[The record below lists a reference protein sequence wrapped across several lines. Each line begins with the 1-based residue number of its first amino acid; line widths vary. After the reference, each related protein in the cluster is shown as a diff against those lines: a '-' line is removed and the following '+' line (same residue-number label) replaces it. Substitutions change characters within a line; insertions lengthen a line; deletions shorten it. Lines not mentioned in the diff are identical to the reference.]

1 MTWFGAGLIVQ
12 PKLIDVEKEILKIK
26 DLVDYPALLATV
38 CVIGGLY
45 IIAMIWARRQDNND
59 ILKVKTLCMHALCFS
74 RNMLENTIKRRFE
87 VAFCLVQE
95 KKNSHSFRW

>member
-38 CVIGGLY
+38 CIIGGLY

-59 ILKVKTLCMHALCFS
+59 ILKVKTLCMLYAF
-74 RNMLENTIKRRFE
+74 LET
-87 VAFCLVQE
+87 CLKIPLKE
-95 KKNSHSFRW
+95 DLK